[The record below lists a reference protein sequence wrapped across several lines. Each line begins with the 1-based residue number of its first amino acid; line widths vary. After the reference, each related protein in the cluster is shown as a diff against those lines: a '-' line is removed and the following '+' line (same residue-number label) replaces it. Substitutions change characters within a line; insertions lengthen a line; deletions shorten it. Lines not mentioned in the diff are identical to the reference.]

1 MSASRAIASTDAPC
15 SPRSANSP
23 AAIASTWDRRSGE
36 DLTAWSKAWLET
48 AGPNVLRCEFST
60 DAAGRFTA
68 FTVEQEA
75 SERHPLLRP
84 HRVTLGLYRRAGG
97 SLERVSR
104 VEVDV
109 AGERTALPSLVGAA
123 QPDLILLNDDDTGY
137 VIVRFDPRSLETAL
151 STVGAL
157 PDLAARAVCWNAVI
171 DMVRQAE
178 LPVTAFASMLAG
190 AMRSEPSLPVL
201 SALREPADWLIARF
215 AAPGQAAE
223 ARTLLDRSAAEIPGL
238 TQDPEPGWAALR
250 RHAAAGE
257 ADDARIDAAL
267 AADPSDAGRRSA
279 AAGRAA
285 IPDAAHKEAA
295 WRLMTGDEAGP
306 ETVTAVAGGFLQ
318 PEHANLLAPY
328 AERYLAELP
337 GLWRSRDGH
346 MRVRLANALFPYPAV
361 TPEFLDRID
370 GFLTAGAADPGL
382 ARIVRDHRD
391 TAEQVL
397 RGRTRYGR

>member
-1 MSASRAIASTDAPC
+1 M
-15 SPRSANSP
+15 
-23 AAIASTWDRRSGE
+23 
-36 DLTAWSKAWLET
+36 
-48 AGPNVLRCEFST
+48 LRCEFST

-267 AADPSDAGRRSA
+267 AADPS
-279 AAGRAA
+279 
-285 IPDAAHKEAA
+285 
-295 WRLMTGDEAGP
+295 EAGP
-306 ETVTAVAGGFLQ
+306 
-318 PEHANLLAPY
+318 
-328 AERYLAELP
+328 
-337 GLWRSRDGH
+337 RSPTR
-346 MRVRLANALFPYPAV
+346 
-361 TPEFLDRID
+361 
-370 GFLTAGAADPGL
+370 
-382 ARIVRDHRD
+382 
-391 TAEQVL
+391 
-397 RGRTRYGR
+397 RTRRRPGG